1 MIRALVAIDGSHTSM
16 HALARMLELRRQF
29 AEEPELHAVAVVDY
43 AEVPE
48 QLGKAPPDAPDI
60 LATEAET
67 ALAVALERASVDG
80 ARLTCHIRRGHTVE
94 QILMLAGEIPADM
107 IVIGTHGRKGLKRAM
122 LGSTC
127 EGVIRESEI
136 PVLAIRH

>member
-1 MIRALVAIDGSHTSM
+1 MMRIVIAIDGSHTAT
-16 HALARMLELRRQF
+16 HALSRLLELRAQF

-43 AEVPE
+43 ADVPE
-48 QLGKAPPDAPDI
+48 SLGKAPPQAPDI
-60 LATEAET
+60 LGTEAET
-67 ALAVALERASVDG
+67 ALAVALEQAREAG
-80 ARLTCHIRRGHTVE
+80 ATLTCHLRRGHTVE

-107 IVIGTHGRKGLKRAM
+107 IVIGTHGRKGLKLAM

-127 EGVIRESEI
+127 DGVIRESEI

>member
-1 MIRALVAIDGSHTSM
+1 M
-16 HALARMLELRRQF
+16 
-29 AEEPELHAVAVVDY
+29 DY

-67 ALAVALERASVDG
+67 ALAVALERASDG
-80 ARLTCHIRRGHTVE
+80 RRKLTCHIRRGHTVE

>member
-1 MIRALVAIDGSHTSM
+1 MMRIVVAIDGSHTAL
-16 HALARMLELRRQF
+16 HALARLLKLRTQY
-29 AEEPELHAVAVVDY
+29 AQEPELHAVAVVDY
-43 AEVPE
+43 AGVPE
-48 QLGKAPPDAPDI
+48 PLGKAPPEAPDI

-67 ALAVALERASVDG
+67 ALAVALERAREDG
-80 ARLTCHIRRGHTVE
+80 ATLTCHLRRGHTVE

-127 EGVIRESEI
+127 DGVIRESDI

>member
-1 MIRALVAIDGSHTSM
+1 MRIVIAIDGSHTATN
-16 HALARMLELRRQF
+16 ALARLLKLRAQF

-43 AEVPE
+43 ADVPE
-48 QLGKAPPDAPDI
+48 QLGKAPPQAPDI
-60 LATEAET
+60 LATEAEA
-67 ALAVALERASVDG
+67 ALAVAFEQAREDG
-80 ARLTCHIRRGHTVE
+80 AMLTCHLRRGHTVE

-107 IVIGTHGRKGLKRAM
+107 IVIGTHGRKGLKLAM

-127 EGVIRESEI
+127 DGVIRESEI